1 MIATVKDLCKK
12 SFLNAEPRVVE
23 GMYVCNLMATP
34 ETYGKVYGV
43 INKCRGRVIKE
54 EVQEGTNNFI
64 IDTLIPV
71 VESFTFLDEIRRKSC
86 GIAYP

>member
-23 GMYVCNLMATP
+23 GMYLCSLMATN

-43 INKCRGRVIKE
+43 INKCRGRVLTE
-54 EVQEGTNNFI
+54 EVQEGTNNFL
-64 IDTLIPV
+64 IDALIPL